1 MIMLIWKLKTKLMG
15 AYRAQF
21 FILYFF
27 GLLLIPMHLW
37 AQGSLQ
43 KAVAEK
49 GDGIYSLLR
58 RHGVSPTKFY
68 NDFVQLNAMNLGEDE
83 TLIMGHSYVLP
94 DTLSNEKIEIK
105 DTRISYPI
113 FGGDFAKVDSVSNR
127 LDDTV
132 YYLISGH
139 GGPDPGAVEKYNGK
153 LIAEDEYAYDVTL
166 RLARE
171 LLSHGAEVHI
181 IVQDDNDGIRDQR
194 VLELDTDETVLS
206 EQIPLGQLA
215 RLKQRSEAVNELYL
229 KNKGKY
235 QRLLVTHV
243 DSRSKGTNID
253 VFFYHHEKSKNGK
266 RLAESIHETFLR
278 KYQKFQPNRIYNGTF
293 MERSSLYMVKNTLP
307 AMAYIEIGNIKSQK
321 DQRRILD
328 PDNRQ
333 ALAKW
338 ISEGILLDYETSKT
352 FSAK

>member
-1 MIMLIWKLKTKLMG
+1 MIDRKNPFSFLLI
-15 AYRAQF
+15 
-21 FILYFF
+21 
-27 GLLLIPMHLW
+27 LLLFVPILVG
-37 AQGSLQ
+37 AQKSLSSV
-43 KAVAEK
+43 VAEK

-58 RHGVSPTKFY
+58 RYKVSPTKYY
-68 NDFVQLNAMNLGEDE
+68 NRFVELNAERLGESE
-83 TLIMGHSYVLP
+83 SLYVGQSYLLP
-94 DTLSNEKIEIK
+94 DTLALKKVEETNTGVI
-105 DTRISYPI
+105 YPI
-113 FGGDFAKVDSVSNR
+113 FGKDFAKIDSISNR

-139 GGPDPGAVEKYNGK
+139 GGPDPGAVEKYEDK

-171 LLSHGAEVHI
+171 LMSHGAEVHI
-181 IVQDDNDGIRDQR
+181 IVQDENDGIRDQR

-206 EQIPLGQLA
+206 NAIPLGQLA
-215 RLKQRSEAVNELYL
+215 RLKQRTEAVNDLYM

-253 VFFYHHEKSKNGK
+253 VFFYHHENSKNGQ
-266 RLAESIHETFLR
+266 RLAESIHQTFLA
-278 KYQKFQPNRIYNGTF
+278 KYKKFQPNRVYSGTF
-293 MERSSLYMVKNTLP
+293 MERSGLYLVKNTLP
-307 AMAYIEIGNIKSQK
+307 AMAYIEIGNIRSKL

-338 ISEGILLDYETSKT
+338 ISEGILLDYESSKDFT
-352 FSAK
+352 AK